1 MAAALFDRR
10 FGGLKRRVSSFQCE
24 YSFTIEILRTPPT
37 FDEEEEEEGDLDLTR
52 LLLLLGFFVPEGA
65 VEGPFLGALPTDAR
79 FLGVLGFLSV
89 LAAEDV
95 VVEAI
100 AVAVAVADG
109 FFTAEGLRLLPIDI
123 MPPIIMPPP
132 DFFAFGASD
141 PNELSPNARET
152 AGPSCK
158 CL

>member
-65 VEGPFLGALPTDAR
+65 VEGP